1 MRIIAQKIYGA
12 DDIELLPE
20 AQKKV
25 ERYKKQVR
33 LDVAGC
39 SHLTLLMSY
48 KTQETVFH
56 RDIQTPR
63 RELKIRRTAEYF

>member
-25 ERYKKQVR
+25 ERYKKQVSWELVCCNKPKYR
-33 LDVAGC
+33 RILFYNFYLVSIC
-39 SHLTLLMSY
+39 SSFSD
-48 KTQETVFH
+48 QA
-56 RDIQTPR
+56 I
-63 RELKIRRTAEYF
+63 KIASNSEY